1 MLMDI
6 LFILIL
12 VLINAFFAASEMAIV
27 SLNRTKLAHMAE
39 EEENDKAK
47 LLLNLLKETSKFL
60 ATIQVG
66 ITLAGFL
73 ASASAATNLSQ
84 PLANLLKE
92 ANIPWSNQ
100 ISLILVTIILSY
112 LTLVFGELLPKR
124 LALQD
129 SEKIALSV
137 IKPILIFSKITMP
150 FVKILTLS
158 TNVLVRAFGVDTDKI
173 EEDVSEEE
181 IKMMIEVGEETGVIN
196 QTEKE
201 MIDSI
206 FDFDDT
212 LAKEIMTPRNHVFA
226 ANINTPINELID
238 QILEEKYSR
247 VPIYEDDTDN
257 IIGILYIKDLYHF
270 MRHDSL
276 TSEEF
281 KALLRPAYFVP
292 ETKTIDTLFK
302 ELQLSKN
309 YIAILIDE
317 YGGFAGIVTMEDL
330 LEEIVGNIFDEYD
343 EISEYIKKID
353 AHTYLIDGMLSI
365 DEVNEILHI
374 NLPTEYTDTIG
385 GFVINLLGSIP
396 KEEEESS
403 IEYNNIVF
411 KVEEVKDKRILELK
425 VYVP

>member
-1 MLMDI
+1 MDI

>member
-1 MLMDI
+1 MDI

-396 KEEEESS
+396 KEEEEST